1 MKLLRSIARIMSLA
15 ALNLAVVAAFAAP
28 RNSASP
34 ATASVAAPRVQ
45 GTVENAARVVLHGN
59 THPLIQAATGQAERF
74 QAMPAQSRTD
84 LGAVEDSLPA
94 GRMLLLLKRSPEQ
107 EAALADFI
115 QAAHT
120 PGNPAF
126 HQWLKPQEFG
136 RLYGPAESD
145 VAAVTAWLE
154 SHGLTINQ
162 VHAGRLA
169 IEFSGTAG
177 QVGEAFQTQIRRYQV
192 NGEIH
197 LANASDPSVPAAL
210 SPVIAGLAQL
220 NDFHPKPRLQVL
232 GQAQFN
238 PRTHQTTPLWTFPQ
252 GGGVVFVVAPGDF
265 ARQYDLPA
273 SSTGIT
279 GTGQSIAIISASNVD
294 LSLVQ
299 AYQSLFGLTANLPT
313 VVVDG
318 VDPGQNSAAIEAYLD
333 IELAGSV
340 APGST
345 ILLYTSGGTALTD
358 GLALAA
364 MRAVEDDQAGIISVS
379 YGECE
384 LELGQSG
391 NAYWSALWQ
400 QATAQGQTVFV
411 SSGDGGSAGCDNFDS
426 QQVAYGGLAVNGI
439 ASTPY
444 NVAVGGTD
452 FYYSQYA
459 GTPSAISTQLSTYW
473 STTSTN
479 APAVS
484 LQQTI
489 PEQAWNDFFGFN
501 MYDSGNP
508 ANQPSEMIV
517 AGGGGASS
525 AALYPSG
532 VAAGYPKPAWQTGTG
547 VPADHARDLPDL
559 SLFAANGYNYSF
571 YPICASPGDCSGA
584 NLTSAGT
591 VVITG
596 VGGTSTSSPAMAGIQ
611 ALVNQSV
618 SSWAGQADYMYY
630 PLASRHSSAF
640 HDVTVG
646 GNRVLCYPGTA
657 NCVSGSPATNSS
669 GFYVENGYSAGTGY
683 DLATGLGS
691 VDVVQL
697 LEYWSTVAFTST
709 TTTLGVSPTSL
720 VHGKTATVSGTV
732 ARSSGSGTPTGSVSL
747 TGNDGI
753 PHYAA
758 IDDIALSAGSFY
770 ASVDNLPGGTYQL
783 TAVYGGDGT
792 YAASKSAPVT
802 VTVTPENNTLATTG
816 WAWNPYDLNLY
827 PLSSGITL
835 PYGAQIF
842 LDAQPV
848 SANATIANEPTP
860 ATGTVTFSDTLGT
873 ATLTATQT
881 LNATGVAEWSTGIFA
896 PGNHTVSES
905 YTGDPSYNPSI
916 AASAAAFTVIP
927 GSTSLTI
934 KPLVTSVAAGASVA
948 VDVILATGYL
958 SLYGTLPTGTV
969 TVTLGT
975 QSITAPWQPFGASG
989 NASLEAVVTFSN
1001 VPAGILPLIAY
1012 YQGDNN
1018 WLGNAANGGTI
1029 ISLASKFTPTVTL
1042 TSSSASPA
1050 PGQTFTLTAT
1060 ASGSSGKPTPTGT
1073 IAFLSDGQSFSAFV
1087 NLSSGTAAI
1096 AIPGYAA
1103 ANGTNIFTAVYQGDA
1118 NYNAAASNAVN
1129 VTIAQSDFSLNALN
1143 PEVQISPSG
1152 SGTSTLALAPI
1163 NGFTGTVTLSISAPA
1178 AITVTP
1184 AAASLALSAFATDA
1198 LTLKVAAATASG
1210 IYPLTITASG
1220 GGHVHTAQILVR
1232 VLAVAAPVFSPA
1244 PGTFATAQQVTLT
1257 DATAG
1262 AAIYYTTNGATPAAS
1277 STRYTGAITI
1287 SATETIQAVAVV
1299 SGYAPSSI
1307 ASATYIIGTPFFGC
1321 PSGSGSCVDNFT
1333 GASGT
1338 ILPTYNSRWVL
1349 AGGTNSISTTGVNSA
1364 QISGSA
1370 SSVYYYSG
1378 STSDTSQITAAPSS
1392 TTIGYEKLTCV
1403 RVSSGIA
1410 GYCVGFSAASGGNYA
1425 TCYVMKNFR
1434 YLGGGNCSTVSATAS
1449 HTLGLVASG
1458 VSTVTLSVYVDG
1470 VLQGTVTDS
1479 SSPYTVSGS
1488 GFGLQGDGTPADST
1502 VNEWQ
1507 DYSGISPAPAPTF
1520 SPAAGSYTSAQSVTI
1535 SDAASGAAIYYTTN
1549 GTTPTT
1555 SSTLYTGAIT
1565 VSASET
1571 LEAIAMAPGYL
1582 QSPVGSATYTISSA
1596 FFGCPSGSGSCVD
1609 YFTGTSGTLL
1619 PAYNSRWVL
1628 VGGVNAISTTGV
1640 NSAQVSAY
1648 NSAVYYY
1655 NGSVSDT
1662 SQIIAAPSSTT
1673 IGYEKLA
1680 CVRVSS
1686 GIPGYCVGFSAVSS
1700 GNYTACYVMKNF
1712 RYQGSGNC
1720 GTVSATAAHTLAL
1733 VASGTSTVTLSIYVD
1748 GVAKGTVTDSSN
1760 PYTISGSGFG
1770 LQGDGTPADST
1781 VNEWQDYSGGLPAA
1795 TPTFSPVAGSYSSA
1809 QTVTISDTTP
1819 GAAIYYTTNGTA
1831 PTTSSTIYSTPITVS
1846 ASETVEAIA
1855 TASGSLQSAVGSAAY
1870 LIYATI
1876 NGCPTGSGSCFDTF
1890 AGASATPLPTY
1901 NSKWVLAGGT
1911 NSAYTTGSNSAQ
1923 VSGSASSVYYYSGS
1937 TSDTSQITAAPSST
1951 TIGYEKLACV
1961 RVSSGIPGYCVG
1973 FSAASGGNYAT
1984 CYVMKN
1990 FRYLDGGSCGTVSAT
2005 AAHTLGL
2012 VASGTSP
2019 VTLSVYVDGVLMG
2032 TVTDNSSPYTVFG
2045 SGFGLQG
2052 DGTPADSTVN
2062 EWQDYSG
2069 SSPASSITY
2078 SPGTGT
2084 SGPVRTRT
2092 TGTRIPIM
2100 IVE

>member
-1 MKLLRSIARIMSLA
+1 
-15 ALNLAVVAAFAAP
+15 
-28 RNSASP
+28 
-34 ATASVAAPRVQ
+34 
-45 GTVENAARVVLHGN
+45 
-59 THPLIQAATGQAERF
+59 
-74 QAMPAQSRTD
+74 
-84 LGAVEDSLPA
+84 
-94 GRMLLLLKRSPEQ
+94 
-107 EAALADFI
+107 
-115 QAAHT
+115 
-120 PGNPAF
+120 
-126 HQWLKPQEFG
+126 
-136 RLYGPAESD
+136 
-145 VAAVTAWLE
+145 
-154 SHGLTINQ
+154 
-162 VHAGRLA
+162 
-169 IEFSGTAG
+169 
-177 QVGEAFQTQIRRYQV
+177 
-192 NGEIH
+192 
-197 LANASDPSVPAAL
+197 
-210 SPVIAGLAQL
+210 
-220 NDFHPKPRLQVL
+220 
-232 GQAQFN
+232 
-238 PRTHQTTPLWTFPQ
+238 
-252 GGGVVFVVAPGDF
+252 
-265 ARQYDLPA
+265 
-273 SSTGIT
+273 
-279 GTGQSIAIISASNVD
+279 
-294 LSLVQ
+294 
-299 AYQSLFGLTANLPT
+299 
-313 VVVDG
+313 
-318 VDPGQNSAAIEAYLD
+318 
-333 IELAGSV
+333 
-340 APGST
+340 
-345 ILLYTSGGTALTD
+345 
-358 GLALAA
+358 
-364 MRAVEDDQAGIISVS
+364 
-379 YGECE
+379 
-384 LELGQSG
+384 
-391 NAYWSALWQ
+391 
-400 QATAQGQTVFV
+400 
-411 SSGDGGSAGCDNFDS
+411 
-426 QQVAYGGLAVNGI
+426 
-439 ASTPY
+439 
-444 NVAVGGTD
+444 
-452 FYYSQYA
+452 
-459 GTPSAISTQLSTYW
+459 
-473 STTSTN
+473 
-479 APAVS
+479 
-484 LQQTI
+484 
-489 PEQAWNDFFGFN
+489 
-501 MYDSGNP
+501 
-508 ANQPSEMIV
+508 
-517 AGGGGASS
+517 
-525 AALYPSG
+525 
-532 VAAGYPKPAWQTGTG
+532 
-547 VPADHARDLPDL
+547 
-559 SLFAANGYNYSF
+559 
-571 YPICASPGDCSGA
+571 
-584 NLTSAGT
+584 
-591 VVITG
+591 
-596 VGGTSTSSPAMAGIQ
+596 
-611 ALVNQSV
+611 
-618 SSWAGQADYMYY
+618 
-630 PLASRHSSAF
+630 
-640 HDVTVG
+640 VTVG

-1042 TSSSASPA
+1042 TSSYASPA

-1210 IYPLTITASG
+1210 IYPLTITASC